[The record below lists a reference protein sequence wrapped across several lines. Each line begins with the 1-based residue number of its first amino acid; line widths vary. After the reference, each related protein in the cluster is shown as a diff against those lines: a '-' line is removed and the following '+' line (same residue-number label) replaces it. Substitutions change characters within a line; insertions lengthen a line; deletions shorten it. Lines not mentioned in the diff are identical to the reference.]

1 MESLLVMRC
10 KRTGTA
16 CWVCGL
22 WSGAVA
28 QTNYT
33 INSASITHGKFSR
46 LIFLINV
53 SDRKI
58 LQFFSSYCSQ
68 LLLMALGEHIIW
80 TIRLLAVIL
89 IQILFVC
96 ASEVC
101 V

>member
-1 MESLLVMRC
+1 MRC

-16 CWVCGL
+16 CRVCGL

-96 ASEVC
+96 ASEVS